1 MDLNMMKE
9 NLSMP
14 WLGARIQ
21 LANWSL
27 PGGVQMRQ
35 PNANTL
41 VAFPEEEIARR
52 DTLLVYVHGGGW
64 VHGSPRQYRFV
75 ACEFAS
81 RGYPAAV
88 LGYRLVPE
96 ARYPGQVEDVFAG
109 YLAALDACAQE
120 GIVIRRVVLI
130 GQSAGSPLVTW
141 LALDKARQQQMGVD
155 PSLFAGLVNISGP
168 LSLMTALTVPAMRLM
183 VADFLGLEA
192 AQLDANPP
200 ALGEAD
206 PLRLLDDRHDLPMLC
221 LHGEADP
228 IVPPACS
235 EEFVQMA
242 QGCGSPAELLILPG
256 KLHSELVKIFLDSE
270 HPGAQHLWQFIEMAT
285 RA

>member
-1 MDLNMMKE
+1 MDINMMKE
-9 NLSMP
+9 NLTMP

-21 LANWSL
+21 FANWRL
-27 PGGVQMRQ
+27 PGGVQACQ
-35 PNANTL
+35 PNAKTL
-41 VAFPEEEIARR
+41 VAFPEAEIARR
-52 DTLLVYVHGGGW
+52 DTLVVYVHGGGW

-75 ACEFAS
+75 AYEFAS

-96 ARYPGQVEDVFAG
+96 ARYPGQVEDVFEG
-109 YLAALDACAQE
+109 YLAALDACALE

-141 LALDKARQQQMGVD
+141 LALDQTRQQNMGID
-155 PSLFAGLVNISGP
+155 PSLFAALVNISGP
-168 LSLMTALTVPAMRLM
+168 LSLKTALTVPVLRLM

-192 AQLDANPP
+192 GQLDSDSPV
-200 ALGEAD
+200 LCEAD
-206 PLRLLDDRHDLPMLC
+206 PLRLLDGQIKLPMLC

-242 QGCGSPAELLILPG
+242 QICGFPAELLLLPG
-256 KLHSELVKIFLDSE
+256 RLHSELVNIFLESE

-285 RA
+285 RQ